1 MGADARSYAQ
11 THLDIDQAAV
21 WKRILDDQYHSL
33 PPMVLTNA
41 QATMLD
47 TIRRHVGMMCQSQTA
62 PVPGSGVYQTAFVPL
77 PEKGPAKALRKKTAT
92 FMQVLLIEGP
102 KGVARVMKEKKQARK
117 AAREQAA
124 PAGVA
129 WKGRAPAE
137 IEPEQEGDSA
147 E

>member
-1 MGADARSYAQ
+1 
-11 THLDIDQAAV
+11 
-21 WKRILDDQYHSL
+21 
-33 PPMVLTNA
+33 
-41 QATMLD
+41 
-47 TIRRHVGMMCQSQTA
+47 
-62 PVPGSGVYQTAFVPL
+62 
-77 PEKGPAKALRKKTAT
+77 
-92 FMQVLLIEGP
+92 MQVRLIEGP

-124 PAGVA
+124 PSGVA